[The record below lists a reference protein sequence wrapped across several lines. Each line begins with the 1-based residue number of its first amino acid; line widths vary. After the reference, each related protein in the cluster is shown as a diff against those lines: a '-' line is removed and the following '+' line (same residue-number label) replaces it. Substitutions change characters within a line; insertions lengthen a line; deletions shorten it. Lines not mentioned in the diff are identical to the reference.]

1 MEVLIKDSLT
11 LDDGNV
17 YIVVSKVEY
26 KGNTYLYLV
35 SEKGKIIFGLLNN
48 ETIKEVKDS
57 DLIRK
62 LMGLFLKNSQENN

>member
-11 LDDGNV
+11 LDDGCEYV
-17 YIVVSKVEY
+17 VVSKAEY

-35 SEKGKIIFGLLNN
+35 SEQGKIIFGLLNN

-57 DLIRK
+57 SLIEK
-62 LMGLFLKNSQENN
+62 LISLFLKNS